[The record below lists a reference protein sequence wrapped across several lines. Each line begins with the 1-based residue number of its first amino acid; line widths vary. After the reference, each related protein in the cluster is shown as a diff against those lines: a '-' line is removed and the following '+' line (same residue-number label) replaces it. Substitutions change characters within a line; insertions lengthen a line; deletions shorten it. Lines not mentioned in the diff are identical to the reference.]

1 MPRPDGRQNDEMRP
15 LRITPHFQSG
25 PAGSVLIETGQ
36 TRVACAVSVDLKVP
50 PWLAGKGRGWLT
62 AEYGMLPGSSPQ
74 RIARPINKPDGR
86 ATEIQRLIGRSL
98 RAMVDLDRLG
108 ELLLQVDC
116 DVIEADGGTRTAAIT
131 GAAVAVVLA
140 LHRLR
145 VAGTL
150 PGPALPLRGLV
161 AAVSV
166 GLVEGEARLDL
177 PYLEDSRAEVDCN
190 LVLTS
195 AGEWIEVQATA
206 EHGAFSRAMLDEFLR
221 LGELGLAG
229 LFAAQRAVLAAEGI
243 TGL

>member
-1 MPRPDGRQNDEMRP
+1 MPRPDGRRNDEMRP

-140 LHRLR
+140 LARLR
-145 VAGTL
+145 AAGTL

-166 GLVEGEARLDL
+166 GLVDGEARLDL
-177 PYLEDSRAEVDCN
+177 PYQEDSRAEVDCN

-221 LGELGLAG
+221 LGELGLGG